1 VVVAT
6 HNHCSN
12 ITVFLTT
19 PGNWSRHNMLVSA
32 ICVEHNST
40 GQVRGKDEIKV
51 INESVVESETTEE
64 LSGFPRI

>member
-1 VVVAT
+1 
-6 HNHCSN
+6 
-12 ITVFLTT
+12 
-19 PGNWSRHNMLVSA
+19 MLVSA